1 MMLSKY
7 YISIAAFLGAL
18 TVALGAFGAH
28 ALKAVLSPAAL
39 ITYETAVRYQMYHV
53 VALLFTGILLQKAS
67 SPKQQ
72 KLLIRAGLFFIDGI
86 VLFSGSL
93 YFIIA
98 KPFLGIEGLPW
109 VGVIT
114 PMGGLLWMV
123 AWVLLGLSQLKGVEN
138 SDSI

>member
-1 MMLSKY
+1 MLSKY
-7 YISIAAFLGAL
+7 FISIAAFLGAL

-39 ITYETAVRYQMYHV
+39 VTYETAVRYQMYHV
-53 VALLFTGILLQKAS
+53 LALMITGILFQKS
-67 SPKQQ
+67 TLPKQQ
-72 KLLIRAGLFFIDGI
+72 KLLTRAGLFFIDGI

-93 YFIIA
+93 YFIVA

-109 VGVIT
+109 VGIIT

-123 AWVLLGLSQLKGVEN
+123 AWVLLGLSEFRSVEN
-138 SDSI
+138 SKAV

>member
-1 MMLSKY
+1 MLSKY

-28 ALKAVLSPAAL
+28 ALKAVLSQAAL
-39 ITYETAVRYQMYHV
+39 VTYETAVRYQMYHV

-67 SPKQQ
+67 TPKQQ
-72 KLLIRAGLFFIDGI
+72 KLLSRAGLFFIDGI

-93 YFIIA
+93 YFIVA

-109 VGVIT
+109 VGIIT
-114 PMGGLLWMV
+114 PMCGLLWMV

>member
-1 MMLSKY
+1 MLSKY
-7 YISIAAFLGAL
+7 FIPIAAFLGAL

-39 ITYETAVRYQMYHV
+39 STYETAVRYQMYHV
-53 VALLFTGILLQKAS
+53 VALIITGILVNKAA

-72 KLLIRAGLFFIDGI
+72 KLLSRAGLFFIDGI

-93 YFIIA
+93 YFIVA

-123 AWVLLGLSQLKGVEN
+123 AWILLGLSQLPSVEN
-138 SDSI
+138 SKAV

>member
-1 MMLSKY
+1 MLSKY

-53 VALLFTGILLQKAS
+53 VALLITGILMNKAA
-67 SPKQQ
+67 SPKEQ
-72 KLLIRAGLFFIDGI
+72 KLLSRAGMFFIDGI

-93 YFIIA
+93 YFIVA
-98 KPFLGIEGLPW
+98 KPFLGIEGLSW

-123 AWVLLGLSQLKGVEN
+123 AWVLLALSQLPSVEN
-138 SDSI
+138 SKAV

>member
-1 MMLSKY
+1 MLSNF
-7 YISIAAFLGAL
+7 YIPIAAFLGAL

-53 VALLFTGILLQKAS
+53 VALLLTGILLQKAS

-72 KLLIRAGLFFIDGI
+72 KLLNRAGLFFMDGI

-93 YFIIA
+93 YFIVA
-98 KPFLGIEGLPW
+98 KPFLGIEGLSW

-123 AWVLLGLSQLKGVEN
+123 AWVLLGLSQMKGVEN
-138 SDSI
+138 SDVK

>member
-1 MMLSKY
+1 MLSKY
-7 YISIAAFLGAL
+7 FISIAAFLGAL

-28 ALKAVLSPAAL
+28 ALKAVLSPSAL

-53 VALLFTGILLQKAS
+53 VALLLTGILMNKAA

-72 KLLIRAGLFFIDGI
+72 KLLTRAGLFFIDGI

-93 YFIIA
+93 YFIVA

-114 PMGGLLWMV
+114 PMGGLLWMI
-123 AWVLLGLSQLKGVEN
+123 AWVLLALSQLPSVEN
-138 SDSI
+138 SKSV

>member
-1 MMLSKY
+1 MLYKY

-53 VALLFTGILLQKAS
+53 VALLITGMLMNKAA

-72 KLLIRAGLFFIDGI
+72 KLLNRAGLFFIDGI

-93 YFIIA
+93 YFIVA

-123 AWVLLGLSQLKGVEN
+123 AWVLLGLSQLPSVEN
-138 SDSI
+138 SKSV

>member
-1 MMLSKY
+1 MDRKIFLT
-7 YISIAAFLGAL
+7 AAVLGITAII
-18 TVALGAFGAH
+18 LGAFGAH
-28 ALKAVLSPAAL
+28 ALKKVL
-39 ITYETAVRYQMYHV
+39 TETQLQSFETGVRYQMYHV
-53 VALLFTGILLQKAS
+53 VALLITGVLMNKAA

-72 KLLIRAGLFFIDGI
+72 KLLRKAGLFFIDGI

-93 YFIIA
+93 YFIVA

-123 AWVLLGLSQLKGVEN
+123 AWVLLALSQLPSVEN
-138 SDSI
+138 SKSV

>member
-1 MMLSKY
+1 MVSKY
-7 YISIAAFLGAL
+7 FIPIGAFLGAL

-53 VALLFTGILLQKAS
+53 VAILITGILYVRATLLKQK
-67 SPKQQ
+67 
-72 KLLIRAGLFFIDGI
+72 KLLERAGLFFIDGI

-93 YFIIA
+93 YFIVA
-98 KPFLGIEGLPW
+98 KPFLGIEGLSW

-123 AWVLLGLSQLKGVEN
+123 AWVLLGLSQLPSVEN

>member
-1 MMLSKY
+1 MLSKY

-28 ALKAVLSPAAL
+28 ALKAVLSPSAL

-53 VALLFTGILLQKAS
+53 VALLITGVLMNKAA

-72 KLLIRAGLFFIDGI
+72 KLLNRAGLFFIDGI

-93 YFIIA
+93 YFIVA

-114 PMGGLLWMV
+114 PMGGLLWII
-123 AWVLLGLSQLKGVEN
+123 AWVLLAFSQLPSVEN
-138 SDSI
+138 SKSV

>member
-1 MMLSKY
+1 MLSKY

-28 ALKAVLSPAAL
+28 ALKAVLSQAAL
-39 ITYETAVRYQMYHV
+39 VTYETAVRYQMYHV

-67 SPKQQ
+67 TPKQQ
-72 KLLIRAGLFFIDGI
+72 KLLSRAGLFFIDGI

-93 YFIIA
+93 YFILA

-109 VGVIT
+109 VGIIT

-123 AWVLLGLSQLKGVEN
+123 AWVLLALSQLKGVEN
-138 SDSI
+138 SDSN

>member
-1 MMLSKY
+1 MLSKY
-7 YISIAAFLGAL
+7 FISIAAFLGAL

-53 VALLFTGILLQKAS
+53 VALLITGILINNAA
-67 SPKQQ
+67 SPKEQ
-72 KLLIRAGLFFIDGI
+72 KLLSRAGLFFIDGI

-93 YFIIA
+93 YFIVA

-123 AWVLLGLSQLKGVEN
+123 AWILLALSQLPSVEN
-138 SDSI
+138 SKSV

>member
-1 MMLSKY
+1 MLSKY

-53 VALLFTGILLQKAS
+53 VALLITGILMNKAA

-72 KLLIRAGLFFIDGI
+72 KLLRKAGLFFIDGI

-93 YFIIA
+93 YFIVA

-123 AWVLLGLSQLKGVEN
+123 AWVLLALSQLPSVEN
-138 SDSI
+138 SKSV

>member
-1 MMLSKY
+1 MLSKY

-39 ITYETAVRYQMYHV
+39 TTYETAVRYQMYHV
-53 VALLFTGILLQKAS
+53 VALLITGILMNKAA
-67 SPKQQ
+67 SPKEQ
-72 KLLIRAGLFFIDGI
+72 KLLTRAGLFFIDGI

-93 YFIIA
+93 YFIVA

-123 AWVLLGLSQLKGVEN
+123 AWVLLALSQLPSVEN
-138 SDSI
+138 SKAV

>member
-1 MMLSKY
+1 MLSKY

-109 VGVIT
+109 VGIIT

>member
-1 MMLSKY
+1 MLSKY
-7 YISIAAFLGAL
+7 FISIAAFLGAL

-39 ITYETAVRYQMYHV
+39 TTYETAVRYQMYHV
-53 VALLFTGILLQKAS
+53 VALLITGILMNKAA

-72 KLLIRAGLFFIDGI
+72 KLLNRAGLFFIDGI

-93 YFIIA
+93 YFIVA

-123 AWVLLGLSQLKGVEN
+123 AWVLLALSQLPSVEN
-138 SDSI
+138 SKSV

>member
-1 MMLSKY
+1 MLSKY
-7 YISIAAFLGAL
+7 FISIAAFLGAL

-53 VALLFTGILLQKAS
+53 VALLITGILMNKAA
-67 SPKQQ
+67 SPRQQ
-72 KLLIRAGLFFIDGI
+72 KLLNRAGLFFIDGI

-93 YFIIA
+93 YFIVA

-123 AWVLLGLSQLKGVEN
+123 AWVLLALSQLPSVEN
-138 SDSI
+138 SKSV

>member
-1 MMLSKY
+1 MFSKY

-39 ITYETAVRYQMYHV
+39 VTYETAVRYQMYQL

-72 KLLIRAGLFFIDGI
+72 KLLSRAGLFFIDGI

-93 YFIIA
+93 YFIVA

-109 VGVIT
+109 VGIIT

-123 AWVLLGLSQLKGVEN
+123 AWVLLALSQLKGVEN
-138 SDSI
+138 SDSN

>member
-1 MMLSKY
+1 MLSKY

-53 VALLFTGILLQKAS
+53 VALLITGILMNKAA

-72 KLLIRAGLFFIDGI
+72 KLLNRAGLFFIDGI

-93 YFIIA
+93 YFIVA

-123 AWVLLGLSQLKGVEN
+123 AWVLLALSQLPSVEN
-138 SDSI
+138 SKSV

>member
-1 MMLSKY
+1 MLSKY

-53 VALLFTGILLQKAS
+53 VALLITGILMNKAA
-67 SPKQQ
+67 SPKEQ
-72 KLLIRAGLFFIDGI
+72 KLLTRAGLFFIDGI

-93 YFIIA
+93 YFTVA

-123 AWVLLGLSQLKGVEN
+123 AWVLLALSQLPSVEN
-138 SDSI
+138 SKTI

>member
-1 MMLSKY
+1 MLSKY

-53 VALLFTGILLQKAS
+53 VALLITGILMNKAA
-67 SPKQQ
+67 SPKDQ
-72 KLLIRAGLFFIDGI
+72 KLLSRAGLFFIDGI

-93 YFIIA
+93 YFIVA
-98 KPFLGIEGLPW
+98 KPFLGIEGLQW

-123 AWVLLGLSQLKGVEN
+123 AWVLLALSQLPSVEN
-138 SDSI
+138 SKSV

>member
-1 MMLSKY
+1 MLSKY
-7 YISIAAFLGAL
+7 FISIAAFLGAL
-18 TVALGAFGAH
+18 TVAIGAFGAH

-53 VALLFTGILLQKAS
+53 VALLITGILINKAA

-72 KLLIRAGLFFIDGI
+72 KLLNRAGLFFIDGI

-93 YFIIA
+93 YFIVA

-123 AWVLLGLSQLKGVEN
+123 AWILLGLSQLPSVEN
-138 SDSI
+138 SKAV

>member
-1 MMLSKY
+1 MLSKY
-7 YISIAAFLGAL
+7 YIPIAAFLGAL

-53 VALLFTGILLQKAS
+53 VALILTGILLQKAS
-67 SPKQQ
+67 SPKQH
-72 KLLIRAGLFFIDGI
+72 KLLCRAGLFFMDGI

-93 YFIIA
+93 YFIVA
-98 KPFLGIEGLPW
+98 KPFLGIEGLSW

-114 PMGGLLWMV
+114 PMGGIFWMA
-123 AWVLLGLSQLKGVEN
+123 AWVLLGLSQLKSVEN
-138 SDSI
+138 SDVN

>member
-1 MMLSKY
+1 MLSKY
-7 YISIAAFLGAL
+7 YISIAGFLGAL

-53 VALLFTGILLQKAS
+53 VALLITGILMNKAA

-72 KLLIRAGLFFIDGI
+72 KLLNRAGLFFMDGI

-93 YFIIA
+93 YFIVA

-114 PMGGLLWMV
+114 PMGGLLWII
-123 AWVLLGLSQLKGVEN
+123 AWVLLAFSQLPSVEN
-138 SDSI
+138 SKSV

>member
-1 MMLSKY
+1 MLSKY

-53 VALLFTGILLQKAS
+53 VALLITGILMNKAA

-72 KLLIRAGLFFIDGI
+72 KLLRRAGLFFIDGI

-93 YFIIA
+93 YFIVA

-123 AWVLLGLSQLKGVEN
+123 AWVLLGLSQLPSVEN
-138 SDSI
+138 SKSV

>member
-1 MMLSKY
+1 MLSKF
-7 YISIAAFLGAL
+7 YIPIAAFLGAL

-72 KLLIRAGLFFIDGI
+72 KLLSRAGLFFIDGI

-93 YFIIA
+93 YFIVA
-98 KPFLGIEGLPW
+98 KPFVGIEGLPW
-109 VGVIT
+109 VGIISA
-114 PMGGLLWMV
+114 MGGLLWMV
-123 AWVLLGLSQLKGVEN
+123 AWVLLALSQLKGVEN

>member
-1 MMLSKY
+1 
-7 YISIAAFLGAL
+7 
-18 TVALGAFGAH
+18 VALGAFGAH

-53 VALLFTGILLQKAS
+53 VALLITGILMNKAA

-72 KLLIRAGLFFIDGI
+72 KLLNRAGLFFIDGI

-93 YFIIA
+93 YFIVA

-114 PMGGLLWMV
+114 PMGGLLWII
-123 AWVLLGLSQLKGVEN
+123 AWVLLAFSQLPSVEN
-138 SDSI
+138 SKSV

>member
-1 MMLSKY
+1 MLSKY
-7 YISIAAFLGAL
+7 FISIAAFLGAL
-18 TVALGAFGAH
+18 TVGLGAFGAH

-53 VALLFTGILLQKAS
+53 VALLITGILMNKAA

-72 KLLIRAGLFFIDGI
+72 KLLRRAGLFFIDGI

-93 YFIIA
+93 YFIVA

-123 AWVLLGLSQLKGVEN
+123 AWVLLGFSQLPSVEN
-138 SDSI
+138 SKAN